1 MPTASRRRSTRSPTE
16 DEASDVTLREGNLQA
31 PTRHPLEWRDPEFY
45 DEAALYREQERI
57 FDICHGC
64 RRCVSLC
71 GAFPT
76 LFDLVD
82 ESSTMEV
89 DGVAKADYWK
99 VVDQCY
105 LCDVCYMTKCPYVPP
120 HPWNVDFPHL
130 MLRAKAYR
138 FRNRPVSARDRLLT
152 STDAVGKLATIP
164 IVVQAVNKAN
174 SSAPVRKVMQSVIGV
189 AEEAWLPPYAERRFR
204 ESAPPSLKWPVR
216 DGQRSP
222 GKVAIFATCYVNYNE
237 PGIGNDLL
245 RLLTHFE
252 VPYEVVA
259 SEVCCGMPK
268 LEIGDLE
275 RVEALASLNIPVLA
289 PLARAGY
296 AIVTPVP
303 SCTLMFKQEL
313 PLLFPEDA
321 DVQAVADA
329 MFDPFE
335 YFVLRERDGL
345 LDKSFKRGLGKV
357 SYHIPCHSR
366 VQNVGQKTRE
376 ALEWIPDTTVNT
388 VERCAGHDGTWGV
401 KREFFADSM
410 KIGKPVFA
418 RMADGEPDYI
428 SSDCPIAGRRIE
440 QGIAQAG
447 GEGKARKLHPLTLL
461 CIAYGLA

>member
-1 MPTASRRRSTRSPTE
+1 MTQ
-16 DEASDVTLREGNLQA
+16 REGNLQA
-31 PTRHPLEWRDPEFY
+31 PTRHPLDWRDPEFY
-45 DEAALYREQERI
+45 DEAALYKEQERI
-57 FDICHGC
+57 FEICHGC

-164 IVVQAVNKAN
+164 VVVQAVNKAN
-174 SSAPVRKVMQSVIGV
+174 ASPLVRKVMQSVIGV
-189 AEEAWLPPYAERRFR
+189 AEEAWLPPYAEQRFR
-204 ESAPPSLKWPVR
+204 ASAPPSLKWPVR

-222 GKVAIFATCYVNYNE
+222 GKAAIFSTCYVNYNE

-245 RLLTHFE
+245 RLLAHFE

-259 SEVCCGMPK
+259 GDACCGMPK

-275 RVEALASLNIPVLA
+275 RVEALASRNVPLLA

-296 AIVTPVP
+296 AILTPVP

-313 PLLFPEDA
+313 PLLLPEDR
-321 DVQAVADA
+321 DVRAVADA

-345 LDKSFKRGLGKV
+345 LGKPFRRGLGKV

-388 VERCAGHDGTWGV
+388 VERCAGHDGSWGV

-418 RMADGEPDYI
+418 RMADGEPDFI

-440 QGIAQAG
+440 QGIAQGIDQGIDQEG
-447 GEGKARKLHPLTLL
+447 GGGKARKLHPLTLL
-461 CIAYGLA
+461 CIAYGLV